1 MSANEAFVGLEFLV
15 GRLKGDAMLATLA
28 PGGVW
33 DSMAPQGTIEPF
45 IIVAYQAGMDTTTNV
60 GVVRL
65 ISLPLYQVKA
75 CGLTTI
81 ATSVA
86 AAAAQADV
94 VLGGKDGL
102 KNIAT
107 ADGFI
112 AACYREQPLIYNDP
126 KLVNGRVRI
135 NIGGLQRLEIEV
147 S

>member
-15 GRLKGDAMLATLA
+15 GRLKGDAMLASLA

-33 DSMAPQGTIEPF
+33 DSMAPQGTAQPF
-45 IIVAYQAGMDTTTNV
+45 IIVAYQAGTDTTTNV

-65 ISLPLYQVKA
+65 LSLILYQVKA
-75 CGLTTI
+75 VGP
-81 ATSVA
+81 ATMATAVA
-86 AAAAQADV
+86 AAAAQADA
-94 VLGGKDGL
+94 VLGGKNGL

-112 AACYREQPLIYNDP
+112 AACYREQPLMYP
-126 KLVNGRVRI
+126 EPQPVNGVLWT